1 MNTQTKPE
9 LFAPCFPMLS
19 IKKSG
24 IEVDADNV
32 QFSFVVGSESIDC
45 EIKAVELTDSM
56 YVEQQFHPE
65 FGRDVDYTKLEVDN
79 KTLALVTR
87 SDFDKVEASSTAGKL
102 PSFFEIIDP
111 AYVGLDDKTIRLRL
125 VVNSS
130 DGEPS
135 FALQIVKEQLL
146 RNEIIQEFKEKV
158 IALLPENPV
167 RIGTFSA

>member
-1 MNTQTKPE
+1 MIIQNKPE

-32 QFSFVVGSESIDC
+32 QFSFVVGNESIDC

-65 FGRDVDYTKLEVDN
+65 FGRDVDYIKLEVDN

-87 SDFDKVEASSTAGKL
+87 SDFEETKMGVEFILTDKQVFELNEWLEADAVEK
-102 PSFFEIIDP
+102 FEM
-111 AYVGLDDKTIRLRL
+111 AQGIR
-125 VVNSS
+125 
-130 DGEPS
+130 
-135 FALQIVKEQLL
+135 I
-146 RNEIIQEFKEKV
+146 
-158 IALLPENPV
+158 
-167 RIGTFSA
+167 

>member
-65 FGRDVDYTKLEVDN
+65 SGRDVDYTKLEVDYTKLEVDN

-87 SDFDKVEASSTAGKL
+87 SDFEETPAGLHFILTESQVYELNEWLEADAVEK
-102 PSFFEIIDP
+102 FEM
-111 AYVGLDDKTIRLRL
+111 AQG
-125 VVNSS
+125 
-130 DGEPS
+130 
-135 FALQIVKEQLL
+135 
-146 RNEIIQEFKEKV
+146 
-158 IALLPENPV
+158 
-167 RIGTFSA
+167 

>member
-1 MNTQTKPE
+1 MNMHAKPE

-56 YVEQQFHPE
+56 YMEPQFNPE
-65 FGRDVDYTKLEVDN
+65 HGCDVDYIKLEVDN

-87 SDFDKVEASSTAGKL
+87 SDFEETPAGLHFILTESQVYELIEWLEADAVEK
-102 PSFFEIIDP
+102 FEM
-111 AYVGLDDKTIRLRL
+111 AQG
-125 VVNSS
+125 
-130 DGEPS
+130 
-135 FALQIVKEQLL
+135 
-146 RNEIIQEFKEKV
+146 
-158 IALLPENPV
+158 
-167 RIGTFSA
+167 